1 MQSVGS
7 YLHKQLRPWSDMSS
21 NLTMHKYSRFFTRPE
36 LPYYLI
42 IWSTLFLCALGL
54 TMVLSASTVTSLSES
69 GNTYSIFIK
78 QFFFLI
84 IGGFGFYWSHRVR
97 GLIWPKIAR
106 YSLSISIIILLLP
119 FIPNLGKNIN
129 GNRNWIE
136 IAGFTLQPSEFAKF
150 GLILWCALQLRKI
163 GDAPSKLKNFLRLL
177 PGLFVIEILILFGN
191 DLGTALLVLIIFVGV
206 LFISGAP
213 MKLFAAIGVF
223 GVVIGSAFVLSSNYR
238 MGRFAALF
246 DPFDERYYKFAGWQP
261 AHSIMGLAS
270 GGLWGS
276 GLGASKQ
283 KWANL
288 AEAHTDFIF
297 SVIGEEL
304 GLLGTLLVLALYAAL
319 IYSILRVA
327 LKTKDDF
334 SRYVT
339 AGVAC
344 WLIAQITINVGSAT
358 SLVPVIGVTLPLISY
373 GGSSLLANLIAIG
386 YVLGVARRTPEIADG
401 IKASRLRKMNQ

>member
-1 MQSVGS
+1 
-7 YLHKQLRPWSDMSS
+7 MSS
-21 NLTMHKYSRFFTRPE
+21 NLTIKKYTRILARPE
-36 LPYYLI
+36 IPYYLI
-42 IWSTLFLCALGL
+42 IWSTVFLSALGL
-54 TMVLSASTVTSLSES
+54 TMVLSSSTVTSLQEN
-69 GNTYSIFIK
+69 GNAYAIFMR
-78 QFFFLI
+78 QFFFL
-84 IGGFGFYWSHRVR
+84 GLGSFAFYWAFKVQ
-97 GLIWPKIAR
+97 GAVWPRIAR
-106 YSLSISIIILLLP
+106 YALSISIVILLLP
-119 FIPNLGKNIN
+119 FVPFLGKNVK

-136 IAGFTLQPSEFAKF
+136 IAGFTLQPSEIAKF
-150 GLILWCALQLRKI
+150 LLILWCALQLRRI
-163 GDAPSKLKNFLRLL
+163 GEYAGKKSPFWLIS
-177 PGLFVIEILILFGN
+177 PGFAVVEILILFER
-191 DLGTALLVLIIFVGV
+191 DLGTALLVLIIFFGI

-213 MKLFAAIGVF
+213 IKHFIGIGVVAAI
-223 GVVIGSAFVLSSNYR
+223 IGSAFVLSSNYR
-238 MGRFAALF
+238 VSRFAALF
-246 DPFDERYYKFAGWQP
+246 DPFDEKYYKFSGWQP

-304 GLLGTLLVLALYAAL
+304 GLLGTLMVLVLYAAL

-334 SRYVT
+334 SRYAT

-344 WLIAQITINVGSAT
+344 WFIAQVTINIGSVT
-358 SLVPVIGVTLPLISY
+358 SLLPVIGVTLPLISY

-386 YVLGVARRTPEIADG
+386 YVLGVARRTPEISEG
-401 IKASRLRKMNQ
+401 IKFNRMRKSSQ

>member
-1 MQSVGS
+1 
-7 YLHKQLRPWSDMSS
+7 MSN
-21 NLTMHKYSRFFTRPE
+21 NLKLQKYSRILTRPE
-36 LPYYLI
+36 LPYFLI
-42 IWSTLFLCALGL
+42 IWSTAFLCALGL
-54 TMVLSASTVTSLSES
+54 TMVLSSSTVKSLQES

-84 IGGFGFYWSHRVR
+84 LGSSAAYWAFKVK
-97 GLIWPKIAR
+97 GLIWPQIAR
-106 YSLSISIIILLLP
+106 YALSISIIILLLP
-119 FIPNLGKNIN
+119 FVPFLGKNIN

-136 IAGFTLQPSEFAKF
+136 IAGFTLQPSEFAKL
-150 GLILWCALQLRKI
+150 GLILWCALRLRTL
-163 GDAPSKLKNFLRLL
+163 GQVPGSKNLIFLIA
-177 PGLFVIEILILFGN
+177 PGLVAIELLILLER
-191 DLGTALLVLIIFVGV
+191 DLGTALLVLIIFGGI

-213 MKLFAAIGVF
+213 IKNFVALLALGAIVGT
-223 GVVIGSAFVLSSNYR
+223 AFILSSDYR
-238 MGRFAALF
+238 MSRFAALF
-246 DPFDERYYKFAGWQP
+246 NPFDERYYKFSGWQP

-327 LKTKDDF
+327 IKTKDDF
-334 SRYVT
+334 SRYAT
-339 AGVAC
+339 AGIAC
-344 WLIAQITINVGSAT
+344 WFIAQVVINIGSVT
-358 SLVPVIGVTLPLISY
+358 SVIPVIGVTLPFISY
-373 GGSSLLANLIAIG
+373 GGSSLLANLIAVG
-386 YVLGVARRTPEIADG
+386 FVLGVARRTPEISEG
-401 IKASRLRKMNQ
+401 IKASRMRKLRQ

>member
-1 MQSVGS
+1 MSNN
-7 YLHKQLRPWSDMSS
+7 LKLRR
-21 NLTMHKYSRFFTRPE
+21 YSRILARPE
-36 LPYYLI
+36 LPYFLI
-42 IWSTLFLCALGL
+42 IWSTAFLCALGL
-54 TMVLSASTVTSLSES
+54 TMVLSSSTVTSLQES

-84 IGGFGFYWSHRVR
+84 LGTSAAFWAFRVK
-97 GLIWPKIAR
+97 GLIWPQIAR
-106 YSLSISIIILLLP
+106 YALSISLVILLLP
-119 FIPNLGKNIN
+119 FVPFLGKNIN

-136 IAGFTLQPSEFAKF
+136 IAGFTLQPSEFAKL
-150 GLILWCALQLRKI
+150 GLILWCALRLRTLGQI
-163 GDAPSKLKNFLRLL
+163 PGTKNLILL
-177 PGLFVIEILILFGN
+177 IAPGLVVIELLILLER
-191 DLGTALLVLIIFVGV
+191 DLGTALLILIIFGGI

-213 MKLFAAIGVF
+213 IKNFLALLTLGAIVG
-223 GVVIGSAFVLSSNYR
+223 GAFILSSDYR
-238 MGRFAALF
+238 MSRFAALF
-246 DPFDERYYKFAGWQP
+246 NPFDERYYKFSGWQP

-327 LKTKDDF
+327 IKTKDDF
-334 SRYVT
+334 SRYAT
-339 AGVAC
+339 AGIAC
-344 WLIAQITINVGSAT
+344 WLIAQVVINIGSVT
-358 SLVPVIGVTLPLISY
+358 SVIPVIGVTLPFISY
-373 GGSSLLANLIAIG
+373 GGSSLLANLIAVG
-386 YVLGVARRTPEIADG
+386 FVLGVARRTPEISEG
-401 IKASRLRKMNQ
+401 IKASRMRKLSR

>member
-1 MQSVGS
+1 
-7 YLHKQLRPWSDMSS
+7 MSN
-21 NLTMHKYSRFFTRPE
+21 NLYMRKYSRLLARPE
-36 LPYYLI
+36 LPYFLI
-42 IWSTLFLCALGL
+42 IWSTIFLCALGL
-54 TMVLSASTVTSLSES
+54 TMVLSSSTVTSLQES

-84 IGGFGFYWSHRVR
+84 IGSFAAFWAFRVR
-97 GLIWPKIAR
+97 GAIWPFIAR
-106 YSLSISIIILLLP
+106 YALSISIVILLLP
-119 FIPNLGKNIN
+119 FVPFLGKNIN

-136 IAGFTLQPSEFAKF
+136 IGGFTLQPSEFAKF
-150 GLILWCALQLRKI
+150 GLILWC
-163 GDAPSKLKNFLRLL
+163 SLRLRTL
-177 PGLFVIEILILFGN
+177 VQEPGAKNLILLLAPGLVAIELLILLER
-191 DLGTALLVLIIFVGV
+191 DLGTALLVLIIFGGI
-206 LFISGAP
+206 LFVSGAP
-213 MKLFAAIGVF
+213 IKHFLALITLGAI
-223 GVVIGSAFVLSSNYR
+223 IGGALILSSDYR
-238 MGRFAALF
+238 MSRFEALF
-246 DPFDERYYKFAGWQP
+246 NPFDERYYKFAGWQP

-327 LKTKDDF
+327 IKTKDDF

-339 AGVAC
+339 AGIAC
-344 WLIAQITINVGSAT
+344 WFIAQVVVNIGSVT
-358 SLVPVIGVTLPLISY
+358 SVIPVIGVTLPFISY
-373 GGSSLLANLIAIG
+373 GGSSLLANLIAVG
-386 YVLGVARRTPEIADG
+386 YVLGVARRTPEIAEG
-401 IKASRLRKMNQ
+401 IRVSRMRKLKR

>member
-1 MQSVGS
+1 
-7 YLHKQLRPWSDMSS
+7 MSN
-21 NLTMHKYSRFFTRPE
+21 NLYMRKYSRLLARPE
-36 LPYYLI
+36 LPYFLI
-42 IWSTLFLCALGL
+42 IWSTIFLCALGL
-54 TMVLSASTVTSLSES
+54 TMVLSSSTVTSLQES

-84 IGGFGFYWSHRVR
+84 IGSFAAFWAFRVR
-97 GLIWPKIAR
+97 GAIWPFIAR
-106 YSLSISIIILLLP
+106 YALSISIVILLLP
-119 FIPNLGKNIN
+119 FVPFLGKNIN

-136 IAGFTLQPSEFAKF
+136 IGGFTLQPSEFAKF
-150 GLILWCALQLRKI
+150 GLILWC
-163 GDAPSKLKNFLRLL
+163 SLRLRTL
-177 PGLFVIEILILFGN
+177 VQEPGTKNLILLLAPGLVAIELLILLER
-191 DLGTALLVLIIFVGV
+191 DLGTALLVLIIFGGI
-206 LFISGAP
+206 LFVSGAP
-213 MKLFAAIGVF
+213 IKHFLALITLGVIIG
-223 GVVIGSAFVLSSNYR
+223 GALILSSDYR
-238 MGRFAALF
+238 MSRFEALF
-246 DPFDERYYKFAGWQP
+246 NPFDERYYKFAGWQP

-327 LKTKDDF
+327 IKTKDDF

-339 AGVAC
+339 AGIAC
-344 WLIAQITINVGSAT
+344 WFIAQVVVNIGSVT
-358 SLVPVIGVTLPLISY
+358 SVIPVIGVTLPFISY
-373 GGSSLLANLIAIG
+373 GGSSLLANLIAVG
-386 YVLGVARRTPEIADG
+386 YVLGVARRTPEIAEG
-401 IKASRLRKMNQ
+401 IRVSRMRKLKR

>member
-1 MQSVGS
+1 MSNHL
-7 YLHKQLRPWSDMSS
+7 YLR
-21 NLTMHKYSRFFTRPE
+21 KYSRVLTRPE
-36 LPYYLI
+36 LPYFLI
-42 IWSTLFLCALGL
+42 IWSTIFLCALGL
-54 TMVLSASTVTSLSES
+54 TMVLSSSTVTSLQES

-84 IGGFGFYWSHRVR
+84 LGSFATFWAFRVK
-97 GLIWPKIAR
+97 GAIWPFIAR
-106 YSLSISIIILLLP
+106 YALSISIVILLLP
-119 FIPNLGKNIN
+119 FVPFLGKNIT

-150 GLILWCALQLRKI
+150 GLILWCALRLRSL
-163 GDAPSKLKNFLRLL
+163 GQEPGTKNLILL
-177 PGLFVIEILILFGN
+177 LAPGLVAIELLILLER
-191 DLGTALLVLIIFVGV
+191 DLGTALLVLIIFGGI
-206 LFISGAP
+206 LFVSGAP
-213 MKLFAAIGVF
+213 IKNFLALLTLGAIVG
-223 GVVIGSAFVLSSNYR
+223 GAFVLSSDYR
-238 MGRFAALF
+238 MSRFAALF
-246 DPFDERYYKFAGWQP
+246 NPFDERYYKFSGWQP

-327 LKTKDDF
+327 IKTKDDF
-334 SRYVT
+334 SRYAT
-339 AGVAC
+339 AGIAC
-344 WLIAQITINVGSAT
+344 WFIAQVVVNIGSVT
-358 SLVPVIGVTLPLISY
+358 SVIPVIGVTLPFISY
-373 GGSSLLANLIAIG
+373 GGSSLLANLIAVG
-386 YVLGVARRTPEIADG
+386 FVLGVARRTPEIAEG
-401 IKASRLRKMNQ
+401 IRVSRMKKLNR